1 MVLFLNVFKLAHMN
15 LEQKFSL
22 KTINNAQLTNN
33 SIRRRKKFW
42 KLRRKVSPYLR
53 LKFLLLQITTKKGN
67 LSLERNAYSMTIRT
81 RSDVRGGWERI
92 AGLLILG
99 LPVGVCIRQSG
110 LKCTLIT
117 KIAKR
122 KATRWNKWETW
133 SRFSLWCFA
142 IDVYTPESR
151 QIDASS
157 IYQLEDIVYLVKVRL
172 EPEQRTGNRRYIFL
186 FPSTRDSRSS
196 RGLRKMLRSP
206 RLAHKAPS
214 AG

>member
-1 MVLFLNVFKLAHMN
+1 M
-15 LEQKFSL
+15 
-22 KTINNAQLTNN
+22 
-33 SIRRRKKFW
+33 
-42 KLRRKVSPYLR
+42 SPYLR

-122 KATRWNKWETW
+122 KATR
-133 SRFSLWCFA
+133 
-142 IDVYTPESR
+142 
-151 QIDASS
+151 
-157 IYQLEDIVYLVKVRL
+157 
-172 EPEQRTGNRRYIFL
+172 
-186 FPSTRDSRSS
+186 
-196 RGLRKMLRSP
+196 
-206 RLAHKAPS
+206 
-214 AG
+214 